1 MRERE
6 EKIPPTGQKLR
17 LARAKQETLLLHLK
31 CDHGLNCVPPNS
43 YVEALTLNVTAFGDR
58 TFKKVRLNEVLRV
71 VP

>member
-31 CDHGLNCVPPNS
+31 CDDGLNCVPPNS

>member
-1 MRERE
+1 MRERG